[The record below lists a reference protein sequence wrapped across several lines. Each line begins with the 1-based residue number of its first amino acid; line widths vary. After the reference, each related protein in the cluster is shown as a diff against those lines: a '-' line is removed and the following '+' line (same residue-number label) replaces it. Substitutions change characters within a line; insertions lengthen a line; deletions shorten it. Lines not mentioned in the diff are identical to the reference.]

1 MDLSIIIVS
10 WNVKDK
16 LRENLKALEKTKRDF
31 LYEVIVVDN
40 NSEDGTADMVE
51 KEFPHVLLV
60 KNNANFGFAK
70 ANNQALR
77 QIESD
82 FVLLLN
88 PDMRVYKDT
97 LLNMLNWMKNNSQ
110 ASIAGCNLVNEQGET
125 IKHVRRFPRARDQ
138 VAIILKLPHLFKNV
152 LKKYIR
158 KDFDYAKEVKVDSIR
173 GGFFMIN
180 RKNISN
186 LKKFLNC
193 TLPLFDERYFLWF
206 EEVDFCR
213 QIKKAGGEVWYT
225 PAAKCV
231 DLVGQSFK
239 QVPRSQAQKYFRD
252 SQLKYFKKWH
262 SGWQY
267 IILKLA
273 WPFGILITSISE
285 KFKLKSKAK
294 T

>member
-1 MDLSIIIVS
+1 MELSIIIVS

-16 LRENLKALEKTKRDF
+16 LRENLKALEKSKGDF
-31 LYEVIVVDN
+31 LYEVIVIDN
-40 NSEDGTADMVE
+40 NSEDGTADMVK
-51 KEFPHVLLV
+51 KEFGHVLLV
-60 KNNANFGFAK
+60 ENNANFGFAK

-82 FVLLLN
+82 FALLLN
-88 PDMRVYKDT
+88 PDMRLNEDT
-97 LLNMLNWMKNNSQ
+97 LLNILNWMKDNPQVSV
-110 ASIAGCNLVNEQGET
+110 AGCNLINEHGEV
-125 IKHVRRFPRARDQ
+125 IKHVRRFPRVWDQ
-138 VAIILKLPHLFKNV
+138 MAIVLKLPHLFKNV

-158 KDFDYAKEVKVDSIR
+158 EDFDYTKAAKVDSIR

-193 TLPLFDERYFLWF
+193 TLPLLDEKYFLWF
-206 EEVDFCR
+206 EEVDFCK
-213 QIKKAGGEVWYT
+213 QIKKSSGEVWYT

-231 DLVGQSFK
+231 DYVGQSFK
-239 QVPRSQAQKYFRD
+239 LLPRSQTQKYFRD

-262 SGWQY
+262 PRWQY
-267 IILKLA
+267 LVLKFV
-273 WPFGILITSISE
+273 WPIGILMTKISE
-285 KFKLKSKAK
+285 IFKIQSKEN

>member
-1 MDLSIIIVS
+1 MELSIIIVS
-10 WNVKDK
+10 WNVKDR
-16 LRENLKALEKTKRDF
+16 LRENLKALEKTKGDF

-40 NSEDGTADMVE
+40 NSEDGTPEMVE

-60 KNNANFGFAK
+60 KNNANVGFAK

-77 QIESD
+77 QVESD

-88 PDMRVYKDT
+88 PDMLPREDT
-97 LLNMLNWMKNNSQ
+97 LLNMLNWMKNNPQ
-110 ASIAGCNLVNEQGET
+110 ASVAGCNLVNEQGET
-125 IKHVRRFPRARDQ
+125 IKHVRCFPSISDQ
-138 VAIILKLPHLFKNV
+138 LAIVLKLPHIFKNI

-158 KDFDYAKEVKVDSIR
+158 EDFDYTKDAKVDSVR

-180 RKNISN
+180 RLVISD

-193 TLPLFDERYFLWF
+193 TLPLLDEGYFLWF
-206 EEVDFCR
+206 EEVDYCQ

-231 DLVGQSFK
+231 DYIGQSFK
-239 QVPRSQAQKYFRD
+239 QVPRGQAQKYFRN

-262 SGWQY
+262 PAWQY
-267 IILKLA
+267 HALKTVWLLGIIISK
-273 WPFGILITSISE
+273 ISE
-285 KFKLKSKAK
+285 KFNIKSKAK